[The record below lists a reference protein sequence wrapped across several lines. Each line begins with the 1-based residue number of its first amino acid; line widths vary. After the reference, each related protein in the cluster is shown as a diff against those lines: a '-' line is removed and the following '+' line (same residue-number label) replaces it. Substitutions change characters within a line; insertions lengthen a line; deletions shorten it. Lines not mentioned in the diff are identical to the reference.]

1 MSDIR
6 RTLELVRDR
15 LDEFL
20 SSDDPRPEGVV
31 ALASAADPDGKVYE
45 GATNMLVMSL
55 ANVQREITVS
65 TYNRTTPVADNKY
78 AVLAPPLYVDLF
90 VLFYAN
96 FHGRRYSEGLGLL
109 SRTISFFQQNP
120 WFTHRNLP
128 GLPRV
133 VDKLTFELTN
143 LELTDLN
150 HLLGMLGLKYLP
162 SVYYKVRLLPFASEA
177 ILATVPAARGLQAP
191 SDPADAER
199 PL

>member
-15 LDEFL
+15 LNEFL
-20 SSDDPRPEGVV
+20 GVDDARPEGVV
-31 ALASAADPDGKVYE
+31 TLASLADPDGQIYE
-45 GATNMLVMSL
+45 GARNMLVMSL

-65 TYNRTTPVADNKY
+65 TYNRTVPVADNRY
-78 AVLAPPLYVDLF
+78 AVVAPPVYIDLF

-96 FHGRRYSEGLGLL
+96 FYDRRYAEGLGLL

-120 WFTHRNLP
+120 WFTHQSLP
-128 GLPRV
+128 GLPPA
-133 VDKLTFELTN
+133 VDKLTFELAN

-150 HLLGMLGLKYLP
+150 HLLGMLGVKYLP

-177 ILATVPAARGLQAP
+177 MLAAVPAAQGQKAP
-191 SDPADAER
+191 ADPADAV
-199 PL
+199 